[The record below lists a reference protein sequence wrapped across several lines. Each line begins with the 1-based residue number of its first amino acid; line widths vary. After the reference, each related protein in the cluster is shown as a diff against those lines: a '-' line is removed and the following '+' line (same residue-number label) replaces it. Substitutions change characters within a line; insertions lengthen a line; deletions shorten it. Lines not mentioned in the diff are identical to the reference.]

1 MTNYNIQGGPQ
12 MDKNIKNS
20 SELGLPNFG
29 SHVKHTS
36 NLEDLYREKISNSIK
51 IGFESL
57 SNSLI
62 ECALILSSEEYAKSL
77 VKEREAKKKEEE
89 TKKKKENE
97 KKNLVK
103 ENSEKFL
110 NIYKEKLKNQLQSI
124 NASDDEKSEL
134 IRLLTTNEV
143 NPKSNKNFDI
153 RNADISIKDTLQIAK
168 KAFCDT
174 LKEVKPEFGKMF
186 IGDSINFDPMMLS
199 MIIPEIE
206 LPRITYMLLLLN
218 DKNKLS
224 FDPAMYMLMNV
235 NKPF

>member
-1 MTNYNIQGGPQ
+1 
-12 MDKNIKNS
+12 MDKNKIN
-20 SELGLPNFG
+20 EN
-29 SHVKHTS
+29 
-36 NLEDLYREKISNSIK
+36 ISNSIRL
-51 IGFESL
+51 GFESL
-57 SNSLI
+57 SNSLV
-62 ECALILSSEEYAKSL
+62 ECALILSSEDYAKS
-77 VKEREAKKKEEE
+77 VIKERETKKEEKETKKKEE
-89 TKKKKENE
+89 NE
-97 KKNLVK
+97 KKKSVK

-124 NASDDEKSEL
+124 NISNDEKSEL

-143 NPKSNKNFDI
+143 NPESNKNIDI
-153 RNADISIKDTLQIAK
+153 RNGDISIKDTSQIAK

-206 LPRITYMLLLLN
+206 LPQLTYMLLLLN
-218 DKNKLS
+218 NKNKFS
-224 FDPAMYMLMNV
+224 FDPMMFMLMKC

>member
-1 MTNYNIQGGPQ
+1 

-20 SELGLPNFG
+20 SEFGLPNFG

-36 NLEDLYREKISNSIK
+36 NLDDLYKEKISNSIR

-57 SNSLI
+57 SDSLV

-89 TKKKKENE
+89 IKKKEENE
-97 KKNLVK
+97 KNKSVK

-110 NIYKEKLKNQLQSI
+110 NIYKEKLKDQLQSI
-124 NASDDEKSEL
+124 NISDDEKSEL
-134 IRLLTTNEV
+134 ILLLTTNQV
-143 NPKSNKNFDI
+143 NPKSNKNIDI
-153 RNADISIKDTLQIAK
+153 RNSNFSIKDTSQIAK

-174 LKEVKPEFGKMF
+174 LKEVKPEFGRMF

-199 MIIPEIE
+199 MIIPNIE
-206 LPRITYMLLLLN
+206 LPQLTYMLLLLN

-224 FDPAMYMLMNV
+224 FDPTMYMLMNC

>member
-12 MDKNIKNS
+12 MDKNV
-20 SELGLPNFG
+20 SEFGLPNFG

-36 NLEDLYREKISNSIK
+36 KIEDLEKISNSIK

-57 SNSLI
+57 SNSLV
-62 ECALILSSEEYAKSL
+62 ECALILSSEDYAKS
-77 VKEREAKKKEEE
+77 VIKEREAKKKEEE
-89 TKKKKENE
+89 TKKKNENE
-97 KKNLVK
+97 KKKSVK

-124 NASDDEKSEL
+124 NISDDEKSEL
-134 IRLLTTNEV
+134 IRLLTTNEI
-143 NPKSNKNFDI
+143 NPESNKNIDI
-153 RNADISIKDTLQIAK
+153 RNGDISIKDTSQIVK

-174 LKEVKPEFGKMF
+174 LKEVKPEFGEMF

-206 LPRITYMLLLLN
+206 LPQITYMLLLLN

-224 FDPAMYMLMNV
+224 FDPTMFMLMKC

>member
-1 MTNYNIQGGPQ
+1 
-12 MDKNIKNS
+12 MDKNKTN
-20 SELGLPNFG
+20 EN
-29 SHVKHTS
+29 
-36 NLEDLYREKISNSIK
+36 ISNSIRL
-51 IGFESL
+51 GFESL
-57 SNSLI
+57 SNSLV
-62 ECALILSSEEYAKSL
+62 ECALILSSEDYAKS
-77 VKEREAKKKEEE
+77 VIKERETKKEKKETKKKEE
-89 TKKKKENE
+89 NE
-97 KKNLVK
+97 KKKSVK

-124 NASDDEKSEL
+124 NISDDEKSEL

-143 NPKSNKNFDI
+143 NPESNKNIDI
-153 RNADISIKDTLQIAK
+153 RNSYISIKDTSQIAK

-206 LPRITYMLLLLN
+206 LPQLTYMLLLLN
-218 DKNKLS
+218 NKNKFS
-224 FDPAMYMLMNV
+224 FDPTMFMLMKC

>member
-1 MTNYNIQGGPQ
+1 
-12 MDKNIKNS
+12 MDKNKTN
-20 SELGLPNFG
+20 EN
-29 SHVKHTS
+29 
-36 NLEDLYREKISNSIK
+36 ISNSIRL
-51 IGFESL
+51 GFESL
-57 SNSLI
+57 SNSLV
-62 ECALILSSEEYAKSL
+62 ECALILSSEDYAKS
-77 VKEREAKKKEEE
+77 VIKERETKKEEKETKKKEE
-89 TKKKKENE
+89 NE
-97 KKNLVK
+97 KKKSVK

-124 NASDDEKSEL
+124 NISDDEKSEL

-143 NPKSNKNFDI
+143 NPESNKNIDI
-153 RNADISIKDTLQIAK
+153 RNGDISIKDTSQIVK

-206 LPRITYMLLLLN
+206 LPQLTYMLLLLN
-218 DKNKLS
+218 NKNKFS
-224 FDPAMYMLMNV
+224 FDPAMFMLMKC

>member
-1 MTNYNIQGGPQ
+1 
-12 MDKNIKNS
+12 MDKNV
-20 SELGLPNFG
+20 SEFGLPNFG

-77 VKEREAKKKEEE
+77 VKERE

-97 KKNLVK
+97 KKNSVK

-153 RNADISIKDTLQIAK
+153 RNADISIKDTTQIAK

-199 MIIPEIE
+199 MVIPEIE

-218 DKNKLS
+218 DNNKLL

>member
-20 SELGLPNFG
+20 SEFELPNFG

-36 NLEDLYREKISNSIK
+36 NLDDLYKEKISNSIR

-57 SNSLI
+57 SDSLV
-62 ECALILSSEEYAKSL
+62 ECALILSSEDYAKS
-77 VKEREAKKKEEE
+77 VIKERETKKEEKETKKKEEN
-89 TKKKKENE
+89 KKKKS
-97 KKNLVK
+97 VK

-124 NASDDEKSEL
+124 NISDDEKSEL

-143 NPKSNKNFDI
+143 NPESNKNIDI
-153 RNADISIKDTLQIAK
+153 RNSDFSIKDTSQIAK

-174 LKEVKPEFGKMF
+174 LKEVKPEFGKM
-186 IGDSINFDPMMLS
+186 IVDDSINFDPMMLS

-206 LPRITYMLLLLN
+206 LPQITYMLLLLN

-224 FDPAMYMLMNV
+224 FDPTMFMLMKC

>member
-1 MTNYNIQGGPQ
+1 
-12 MDKNIKNS
+12 MDKNKTN
-20 SELGLPNFG
+20 EN
-29 SHVKHTS
+29 
-36 NLEDLYREKISNSIK
+36 ISNSIRL
-51 IGFESL
+51 GFESL
-57 SNSLI
+57 SNSLV
-62 ECALILSSEEYAKSL
+62 ECALILSSEDYAKS
-77 VKEREAKKKEEE
+77 VIKERETKKEEKETKKKEE
-89 TKKKKENE
+89 NE
-97 KKNLVK
+97 KKKSVK

-124 NASDDEKSEL
+124 NISDDEKSEL

-143 NPKSNKNFDI
+143 NPKPNKNIIDI
-153 RNADISIKDTLQIAK
+153 RNSYISIKDTSQIAK

-206 LPRITYMLLLLN
+206 LPQLTYMLLLLN
-218 DKNKLS
+218 NKNKFS
-224 FDPAMYMLMNV
+224 FDPTMFMLMKC

>member
-1 MTNYNIQGGPQ
+1 
-12 MDKNIKNS
+12 MDENNKTTSDN
-20 SELGLPNFG
+20 GLPNCG
-29 SHVKHTS
+29 SHVKHETH
-36 NLEDLYREKISNSIK
+36 LEDLYREKISNSIRL
-51 IGFESL
+51 GFESL
-57 SNSLI
+57 SNSLV

-89 TKKKKENE
+89 IKKKEENE
-97 KKNLVK
+97 KNKSVK

-124 NASDDEKSEL
+124 NVSDDEKSEL

-143 NPKSNKNFDI
+143 NPKSNKNIDI
-153 RNADISIKDTLQIAK
+153 RNSDISIKDTSQIAK

-186 IGDSINFDPMMLS
+186 IGDLINFDPMMLS
-199 MIIPEIE
+199 MIIPNIE
-206 LPRITYMLLLLN
+206 LPQLTYMLLLLN

-224 FDPAMYMLMNV
+224 FDPAMYMLMNC

>member
-1 MTNYNIQGGPQ
+1 
-12 MDKNIKNS
+12 MDKNKTN
-20 SELGLPNFG
+20 EN
-29 SHVKHTS
+29 
-36 NLEDLYREKISNSIK
+36 ISNSIRL
-51 IGFESL
+51 GFESL
-57 SNSLI
+57 SNSLV

-77 VKEREAKKKEEE
+77 IKEREDKKKEKETKKKEE
-89 TKKKKENE
+89 NE
-97 KKNLVK
+97 KKKSVK

-124 NASDDEKSEL
+124 NISDDEKSEL

-143 NPKSNKNFDI
+143 NPKPNKNIDI
-153 RNADISIKDTLQIAK
+153 RNSDISISIKDTSQIAK

-186 IGDSINFDPMMLS
+186 IGDLISFDPMMLS

-206 LPRITYMLLLLN
+206 LPQLTYMLLLLDN
-218 DKNKLS
+218 LLLNNKNKFS
-224 FDPAMYMLMNV
+224 FDPTMFMLMKC